1 MAFRIADNHAV
12 CDTYPS
18 FSQHLAYPET
28 VAKCEPEELEFTR
41 DMIIV
46 GSTLGGLIIE
56 DSLSNGEGGS
66 SSEEEE
72 SEDLWGSV

>member
-1 MAFRIADNHAV
+1 MKRFSKRILMFLCVTCTLLSTA
-12 CDTYPS
+12 
-18 FSQHLAYPET
+18 
-28 VAKCEPEELEFTR
+28 AKCEPEELEFTR

>member
-1 MAFRIADNHAV
+1 MVREV
-12 CDTYPS
+12 YPS